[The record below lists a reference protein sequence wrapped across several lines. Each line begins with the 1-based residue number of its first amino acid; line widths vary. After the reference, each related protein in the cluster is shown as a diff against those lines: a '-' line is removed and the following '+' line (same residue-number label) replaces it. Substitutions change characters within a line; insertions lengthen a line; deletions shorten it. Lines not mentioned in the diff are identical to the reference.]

1 MSQRHISY
9 EGLYWK
15 GWLEQ
20 REWLTLF
27 LRIIVDCGVWIV
39 EWDMLQ
45 EQVTLYMNTKSQC
58 YSHSTLLT
66 PHSSWM
72 PCSLRAFALITH
84 GVYGVQYFL
93 TWIWQF
99 LNRNLHAT
107 GVEIWRL
114 GIIVVTLQRIRGYA
128 LRVKAAAQ
136 HSSSELGSA
145 FALHFPCSVKSQ
157 RDNKETKRQVVRRL
171 EGPGTWR
178 IGDRHKN

>member
-1 MSQRHISY
+1 MPWVTEPSFCYLTRKTWFVKICIFGSSDYRIDIDAFPFLIKQHKIRVALSQR
-9 EGLYWK
+9 L
-15 GWLEQ
+15 
-20 REWLTLF
+20 
-27 LRIIVDCGVWIV
+27 
-39 EWDMLQ
+39 
-45 EQVTLYMNTKSQC
+45 
-58 YSHSTLLT
+58 
-66 PHSSWM
+66 

-107 GVEIWRL
+107 GVEIWKL
-114 GIIVVTLQRIRGYA
+114 VVFVVTLQRIRGYA

-145 FALHFPCSVKSQ
+145 FALHFPCSVKSW